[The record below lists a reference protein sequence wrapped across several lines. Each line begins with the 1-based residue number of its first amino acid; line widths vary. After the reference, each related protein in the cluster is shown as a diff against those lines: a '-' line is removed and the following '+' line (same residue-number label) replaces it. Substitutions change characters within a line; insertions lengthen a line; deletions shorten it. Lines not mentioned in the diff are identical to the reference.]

1 MQDYTYCLMDFFHRV
16 GPSQS
21 IDRFKMSCFL
31 ATHGDK
37 SFFGSWLDV
46 ASAVVVVHGASM
58 LLLVQL
64 SYLVFVAVV
73 FLL

>member
-1 MQDYTYCLMDFFHRV
+1 
-16 GPSQS
+16 
-21 IDRFKMSCFL
+21 MSCFL

-37 SFFGSWLDV
+37 KIFGSWLDV
-46 ASAVVVVHGASM
+46 ASVVVVAHGASM